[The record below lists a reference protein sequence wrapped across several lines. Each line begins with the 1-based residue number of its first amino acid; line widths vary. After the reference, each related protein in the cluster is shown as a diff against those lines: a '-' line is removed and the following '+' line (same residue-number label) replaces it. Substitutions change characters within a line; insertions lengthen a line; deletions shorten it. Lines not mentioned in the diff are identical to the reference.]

1 MKKFKFRLQS
11 VLDVRSLHKKIAERD
26 LAVTQSQLNRTD
38 KEIEDN
44 HEAWAQTFK
53 PQQTANQALWFS
65 LANQYRDGL
74 VKEREELEHRKVKLE
89 EQVAVKKTTLT
100 RKMRDEMVLQ
110 KLEEHQRTEYQR
122 EIEAKEQADIEE
134 IDIMKRGSG
143 Q

>member
-26 LAVTQSQLNRTD
+26 LAVAQSQLNRTD
-38 KEIEDN
+38 KEIEEN
-44 HEAWAQTFK
+44 HDAWADTFK
-53 PQQTANQALWFS
+53 PEPSANQALWFS

-74 VKEREELEHRKVKLE
+74 IKEREELEKRKDKLE
-89 EQVAVKKTTLT
+89 EQVSIKKTTLT

-110 KLEEHQRTEYQR
+110 KLEEHQRNEYMR

-134 IDIMKRGSG
+134 IDIMKRGTG
-143 Q
+143 E